1 MTDLSGLALDL
12 AAAGVLLTAWGSL
25 IRRRIDSLIA
35 LYSIQSTAISAVTF
49 LLAYLSASAEL
60 YLIAGITVG
69 VNVIWIPHLL
79 RRARVDLAVTSET
92 DSVLSARLSALA
104 GFGLLLLSVFVVA
117 PLVPFAA
124 VPSAGLLPIAVT
136 VILVG
141 FLMIVTRRRALTQVL
156 GLLTMANGVFLS
168 GLAVTLGLGLALEL
182 GVAANLLVLAIVARL
197 FLYRIHESFDTV
209 DADTLR
215 LLEG

>member
-1 MTDLSGLALDL
+1 MTNLTGLALDL

-25 IRRRIDSLIA
+25 TRRRIDSLIT
-35 LYSIQSTAISAVTF
+35 LYSIQSTAIGAVTF
-49 LLAYLSASAEL
+49 LLAYLSTNAEL

-69 VNVIWIPHLL
+69 VNVIWIPALL
-79 RRARVDLAVTSET
+79 RRARVDLAVSSDT
-92 DSVLSARLSALA
+92 DSVLSVRLSALA
-104 GFGLLLLSVFVVA
+104 GFGLLLLSVFVIA
-117 PLVPFAA
+117 PLVPFSA

-136 VILVG
+136 VVLVG
-141 FLMIVTRRRALTQVL
+141 FFMIVTRRRALTQVL

-197 FLYRIHESFDTV
+197 FLYRIQESFDTV